1 MITATFRLCHCI
13 LSVCAISPSRQT
25 ESCVERDIPASE
37 FSFEHHIGQTRQ
49 QSFSDLDKDH
59 VLSINSRGEMALGT
73 DFQTRTIKSAWEE
86 HPQCF
91 LIGSQEVRVYIPH
104 PIPSDSK
111 RRIGYLWSPCPI
123 REFGMRIAPVS
134 HINGLLLGNITKL

>member
-59 VLSINSRGEMALGT
+59 VLSINSRIGHGFPNEDHQVCLGGAPT
-73 DFQTRTIKSAWEE
+73 VFADRLTGSTRVHTS
-86 HPQCF
+86 
-91 LIGSQEVRVYIPH
+91 
-104 PIPSDSK
+104 SD
-111 RRIGYLWSPCPI
+111 
-123 REFGMRIAPVS
+123 PV
-134 HINGLLLGNITKL
+134 